1 MKLLVIVLMLTL
13 YIFLC
18 KSGLKAITTS
28 QFIVNDFVHRQTNQA
43 PHVNRNSGA
52 ILAQISMKKVLLSI
66 INFYLIF
73 TDAAQSTRLEVEIEN
88 LFSQISLYQLLGSC
102 TANICQNE

>member
-28 QFIVNDFVHRQTNQA
+28 QSIVNDFVHRQTKQA
-43 PHVNRNSGA
+43 PHVNRKSGA
-52 ILAQISMKKVLLSI
+52 ILA
-66 INFYLIF
+66 
-73 TDAAQSTRLEVEIEN
+73 
-88 LFSQISLYQLLGSC
+88 
-102 TANICQNE
+102 